1 MTQQK
6 YRPVMLTILD
16 GFGYN
21 PEHKNNAVAN
31 ANTPNLDR
39 LLKDCPH
46 ALLEASGEDVGLPD
60 GQMGNSE
67 VGHMNIGAGRIIMQ
81 ELPKIGKAV
90 KDGSIIK
97 NPLMVKFIE
106 TLKSNDGT
114 CHLLG
119 LFSPGGVHAHQE
131 HAVGLAKLL
140 HQAGVKVALHV
151 FTDGRDTPPESAK
164 GFVEEALKELPKE
177 VKIATVSGRYYAMDR
192 DKRWD
197 RVQKAYDALISA
209 KGPHSSDALSVIT
222 GAYKEKITDEFIL
235 PTVVGDYQGMK
246 DGDAILS
253 FNFRADR
260 IRQLMDA
267 FLFPDFDGF
276 ERSKIVKFSDVVG
289 MTQYSD
295 VLTKYMGVL
304 FPPESFENVLGEVVS
319 KAGLKQLRSAETEK
333 YPHVTYFLNGGREEP
348 FPGEDRILVNSP
360 KVATYDL
367 QPAMSAPELT
377 SKIVEAINSKKYDLI
392 VVNFANPDMVG
403 HTGILKAAIEAVE
416 AVDKAL
422 GEVVNA
428 IKQQNGALIITADH
442 GNCEIMVDP
451 VTGEPH
457 TQHTL
462 DKVPVILEGVSGVQL
477 RDGRLADL
485 APTLLHLMNLPQPK
499 EMTGK
504 TLIKE

>member
-1 MTQQK
+1 MSQTK

-21 PEHKNNAVAN
+21 PERKNNAVAN
-31 ANTPNLDR
+31 ANTPNLDY
-39 LLKDCPH
+39 LLNECPH
-46 ALLEASGEDVGLPD
+46 ALLEASGEDVGLPA

-67 VGHMNIGAGRIIMQ
+67 VGHMNIGAGRVIMQ

-90 KDGSIIK
+90 KDGSILQR
-97 NPLMVKFIE
+97 PLMADFIE
-106 TLKSNDGT
+106 TLKNNGGT

-119 LFSPGGVHAHQE
+119 LFSPGGVHSHQD
-131 HAVGLAKLL
+131 HAVGLAKSL
-140 HQAGVKVALHV
+140 HAAGIKVALHI

-164 GFVEEALKELPKE
+164 EFVTAALKELPKE

-192 DKRWD
+192 DNRWD
-197 RVQKAYDALISA
+197 RVSKAYDALVSG
-209 KGPHSSDALSVIT
+209 KGPHKADVLSAIT
-222 GAYKEKITDEFIL
+222 DSYKEKITDEFIL
-235 PTVVGDYQGMK
+235 PTVIGDYQGMK
-246 DGDAILS
+246 DNDGILS

-276 ERSKIVKFSDVVG
+276 KRSKIVKFSKVLG

-304 FPPESFENVLGEVVS
+304 FPPDSYENVIGEIVS

-333 YPHVTYFLNGGREEP
+333 YPHVTYFFNGGREEP

-367 QPAMSAPELT
+367 QPEMSAPELT
-377 SKIVEAINSKKYDLI
+377 SKIVQAINSAKYDLI

-403 HTGILKAAIEAVE
+403 HTGKLDAAVKAVE
-416 AVDKAL
+416 AVDKGL
-422 GEVVNA
+422 GEIVKA
-428 IKQQNGALIITADH
+428 IKGQNGALLITADH

-451 VTGEPH
+451 ITGEPH

-462 DKVPVILEGVSGVQL
+462 DKVPVILEGVPGVQL

-485 APTLLHLMNLPQPK
+485 SPTLLQLLNLPQPK

-504 TLIKE
+504 SLIKE